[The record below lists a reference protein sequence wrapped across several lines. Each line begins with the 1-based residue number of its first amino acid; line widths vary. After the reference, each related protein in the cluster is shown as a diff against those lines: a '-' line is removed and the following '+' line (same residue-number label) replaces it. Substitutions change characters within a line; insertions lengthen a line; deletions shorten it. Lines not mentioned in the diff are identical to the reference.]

1 MITLNYISLLL
12 IGIWVGVKLYNKW
25 YEKTNKDKILHKKV
39 KEGFEALYELQKDS
53 GMLAHLDSEYNYVF
67 KDYKDD
73 EMQSLMHKCLKEVIA
88 VISYQSHS
96 GFSIGYFRNQL
107 IRLLEYKPL
116 GKLTFNDEDFNPPYC
131 GDGTQQH
138 KRDSKYFKDG
148 DKISYLDASYFKE
161 SWYIGEDLKLIKDK
175 YTHTFQGGGDRLLLT
190 NEGLLVSA
198 RIKGIIKD
206 LNNLKEEPFE
216 ISVIS
221 IEIPKDW
228 WLTIILESDL
238 EEYSKYYEVEY
249 ISAFGYSSKEVYQ
262 FNDGLYQE
270 DIEKAINIIQD
281 TYGFDS
287 FNFDRPLEEIKEGL
301 DYSYKR
307 FIERLNKNN

>member
-25 YEKTNKDKILHKKV
+25 YEETNKDKVLYKKV

-73 EMQSLMHKCLKEVIA
+73 EMQSLMYKCLKEVIA
-88 VISYQSHS
+88 VVSYQEHS
-96 GFSIGYFRNQL
+96 GFSIDYFKNHL

-131 GDGTQQH
+131 GDGTRQH
-138 KRDSKYFKDG
+138 KRDSNYFKDG

-175 YTHTFQGGGDRLLLT
+175 YNHTFQGGGDRLLLT

-198 RIKGIIKD
+198 KIKGIIKD
-206 LNNLKEEPFE
+206 LDNLKEEPFE
-216 ISVIS
+216 IPVIS

-249 ISAFGYSSKEVYQ
+249 KSAFGYLGKEVYE

-270 DIEKAINIIQD
+270 DIEKALNIIQD
-281 TYGFDS
+281 AYGFDS

-301 DYSYKR
+301 DYSYKQ
-307 FIERLNKNN
+307 FIERLNKDQ